1 MADDPQL
8 ASPKRNT
15 SDSNHIT
22 KKSACNTPM
31 AQKSPKQDMYWF
43 AYAADPPAERH
54 RRGLWAQQVDELAS
68 PEQELNGATSAQK
81 ESPCS
86 PLDTYW
92 FAHAG
97 GDAPSEDGTERR
109 LSPDRSQAGDSESGG
124 GGDSPQHPQLSQLSR
139 EERLRLVKERQ
150 EEQRAR
156 RLQELEHQTQAAQHY
171 REQLEE
177 ERRRRIEEMR
187 QRDHERRLQVEE
199 RKRLIWEADHE
210 RKEAMLKRNIERESK
225 LDARRSTNRMSMSFA
240 FGSSTP
246 RTFDLDLATMSSAG
260 APVLMSA
267 APQRKSEERDFESS
281 RKRAASAYNLCQAAD
296 ADQTDSSPSQGAVPD
311 VAFVSPTIGGWLV
324 GSGVTVDSR
333 RRGPQVRCLVSGP
346 DPGEDPMTRSMTALP
361 SQHSR
366 GRRKTDLMPVI
377 PWNRSAA
384 ASASR
389 SRSPATAP
397 SSSSSGVAQRAVSM
411 SRLDMLAQPRRPRLL
426 PASPSTSAS
435 AAAPPSMAA
444 KSMLNLSSGSP
455 PSRRGVVDMSQSMV
469 LPGRGGLGNGSGKLR
484 SARSMSQ
491 LAIAPRPTRAS
502 QLRATNRMAGSAATG
517 KEQQSPSRPRSSMS
531 VASEHSVAS
540 SQMSS
545 SVVMRPRPP
554 PRKPRPLSIAGTIP
568 DKALQ
573 SRQNLVAEK
582 TAPALVE
589 RKKSARSSNGT
600 EGVAGTAPE
609 VPPKPAHLRKPQ
621 KPQPPAASAFRK
633 EQRPPAPPAR
643 TAKDTPPKE
652 RAGSKEKSPLVAKD
666 PSHTVGPAQGVQASL
681 PTAAVAPIVATAAVK
696 GASVAVSGVTE
707 PATAPPDVVASNVI
721 AAADQKQGAS
731 PAENNTSEVLAAVA
745 AEQEQKSPGPQ
756 EVPITTGPAE
766 QKPAT
771 FQIGVTEGPAQQA
784 PQGADPST
792 EDVPSKPAPRVISE
806 EEARALLAE
815 KRRLAREQAE
825 REAELERQRQE
836 ELRRQEEERLRLE
849 EEEQR
854 RAEEE
859 QLRLAE
865 EFRRQEEEKLQR
877 AIEEQQK
884 REAEERERRE
894 LEAQQK
900 AEREEQERK
909 AREEAER
916 QRKELEER
924 LKREEA
930 ERAERKKRVE
940 EIMSRTRRRGAKDPG
955 SPANKAGSD
964 AQASPERDNSPSVS
978 GRSSPQPLQ
987 GKSSDEKG
995 AQQEQSAAPETVPS
1009 GGHQQSPQALELAAP
1024 KLEGVGEDSG
1034 RREQGSL
1041 VNVAMPAAGSPEENC
1056 VNGREPIVVER
1067 ADSVADS
1074 SNSAGG
1080 GSQGDEGSAVVE
1092 EPMDQSPPHGMC
1104 FSPPSVASEGT
1115 TAPLPPCTN
1124 GYGSHHTNGGGDI
1137 INGVGS
1143 EKVADLLGLD
1153 SLGPLKPEALNTGSQ
1168 AVENLRNSGD
1178 INSNRIVP
1186 TGNPLIGFE
1195 EDNRNNS
1202 AKTQEMQFTDLLS

>member
-22 KKSACNTPM
+22 KRSACNTPM

-68 PEQELNGATSAQK
+68 PEQELNGGTSAQK

-124 GGDSPQHPQLSQLSR
+124 GGDLPQHLQLSQLSR

-311 VAFVSPTIGGWLV
+311 VAFISPTIGGWLV
-324 GSGVTVDSR
+324 GSGVTVDSCR
-333 RRGPQVRCLVSGP
+333 HGPQVRCLVSGP

-426 PASPSTSAS
+426 PASPSTGAS
-435 AAAPPSMAA
+435 AATPP
-444 KSMLNLSSGSP
+444 
-455 PSRRGVVDMSQSMV
+455 
-469 LPGRGGLGNGSGKLR
+469 
-484 SARSMSQ
+484 
-491 LAIAPRPTRAS
+491 T
-502 QLRATNRMAGSAATG
+502 TG

-573 SRQNLVAEK
+573 SRQNLVTEK
-582 TAPALVE
+582 TAPVMVE
-589 RKKSARSSNGT
+589 KKKSTRSSNGT
-600 EGVAGTAPE
+600 ETVASTAPE

-621 KPQPPAASAFRK
+621 KPQPPAASAFRR

-652 RAGSKEKSPLVAKD
+652 RAGSKEKSLLVAKD
-666 PSHTVGPAQGVQASL
+666 PSHTMGPSQGLQASL
-681 PTAAVAPIVATAAVK
+681 PTAAVAPIVATAAAK
-696 GASVAVSGVTE
+696 PASVAVSGATE

-721 AAADQKQGAS
+721 AAADQQQGTPS
-731 PAENNTSEVLAAVA
+731 TENNSSDVQAAVA
-745 AEQEQKSPGPQ
+745 DQEQKAPVPQ

-771 FQIGVTEGPAQQA
+771 FQIGVPEGPMQPAAQS
-784 PQGADPST
+784 ADPST

-909 AREEAER
+909 AREEAEK

-955 SPANKAGSD
+955 SANKAGSD
-964 AQASPERDNSPSVS
+964 AQASPERDSSPSVS

-995 AQQEQSAAPETVPS
+995 TQQEPSAAPDTVPS
-1009 GGHQQSPQALELAAP
+1009 GRQQQSPQALEPEAAAP
-1024 KLEGVGEDSG
+1024 KPEGVGEDSG

-1041 VNVAMPAAGSPEENC
+1041 VNVAMLAAGSPEENC
-1056 VNGREPIVVER
+1056 VNGREPIVVEH

-1074 SNSAGG
+1074 GNSAGG
-1080 GSQGDEGSAVVE
+1080 GSQGGEGSTVVE
-1092 EPMDQSPPHGMC
+1092 EPMDQSPPQGKC

-1115 TAPLPPCTN
+1115 AAPLPPCTN

-1143 EKVADLLGLD
+1143 EKVADLIGLD

-1186 TGNPLIGFE
+1186 TGNSLIGFE

>member
-1 MADDPQL
+1 MTTPDQPSFFFRKCCSSCPPYA
-8 ASPKRNT
+8 T
-15 SDSNHIT
+15 SLVGRCGDRPSAVTDGHSHQNSNHIT

-31 AQKSPKQDMYWF
+31 AQKSPKQADMYWF
-43 AYAADPPAERH
+43 AYAADPPAERQ

-68 PEQELNGATSAQK
+68 PEQELDGAAGAQK

-97 GDAPSEDGTERR
+97 GDTPNEDGGDRR
-109 LSPDRSQAGDSESGG
+109 LSPDRSQQVEGE
-124 GGDSPQHPQLSQLSR
+124 GDSPQQQQASPLSR

-156 RLQELEHQTQAAQHY
+156 RLQELEQQAQAAQHY
-171 REQLEE
+171 QKQVEE
-177 ERRRRIEEMR
+177 ERRRRIEEAR
-187 QRDHERRLQVEE
+187 HRDHERRQQVEE

-210 RKEAMLKRNIERESK
+210 RKEAMLRRNMERETK
-225 LDARRSTNRMSMSFA
+225 LDARRNTNRMSMSFA

-267 APQRKSEERDFESS
+267 APLRKSEERDFESS

-296 ADQTDSSPSQGAVPD
+296 AAQTDPTPGQGTVPD
-311 VAFVSPTIGGWLV
+311 VAFVSPTVGGWLV
-324 GSGVTVDSR
+324 GSGVTVDPR
-333 RRGPQVRCLVSGP
+333 RRQPLGCLVSGP
-346 DPGEDPMTRSMTALP
+346 VPGEDPMTRSMTALP

-377 PWNRSAA
+377 PWNRSSGASPSPRPSAA
-384 ASASR
+384 ASSG
-389 SRSPATAP
+389 TA
-397 SSSSSGVAQRAVSM
+397 A
-411 SRLDMLAQPRRPRLL
+411 
-426 PASPSTSAS
+426 
-435 AAAPPSMAA
+435 
-444 KSMLNLSSGSP
+444 
-455 PSRRGVVDMSQSMV
+455 
-469 LPGRGGLGNGSGKLR
+469 
-484 SARSMSQ
+484 
-491 LAIAPRPTRAS
+491 
-502 QLRATNRMAGSAATG
+502 G
-517 KEQQSPSRPRSSMS
+517 KEQPSPSRPRSSLS
-531 VASEHSVAS
+531 VASEQSAAS

-573 SRQNLVAEK
+573 GPAPAAEK
-582 TAPALVE
+582 KKAAPRA
-589 RKKSARSSNGT
+589 
-600 EGVAGTAPE
+600 EGAPE

-621 KPQPPAASAFRK
+621 KPQPPAAAAFRR

-643 TAKDTPPKE
+643 AAAKEAQPKE
-652 RAGSKEKSPLVAKD
+652 RAASREKSAPPPSKEASPA
-666 PSHTVGPAQGVQASL
+666 PSGVPASL
-681 PTAAVAPIVATAAVK
+681 PTAAVAPIVAMTAVRPPSA
-696 GASVAVSGVTE
+696 APS
-707 PATAPPDVVASNVI
+707 APPDVVASNVVADGAQQPLSPEDSEGKPESSVPQVPKPPEAPVAARQVEGKANSP
-721 AAADQKQGAS
+721 AAADA
-731 PAENNTSEVLAAVA
+731 PAPAPAVPS
-745 AEQEQKSPGPQ
+745 AEPS
-756 EVPITTGPAE
+756 AE
-766 QKPAT
+766 
-771 FQIGVTEGPAQQA
+771 EG
-784 PQGADPST
+784 ST
-792 EDVPSKPAPRVISE
+792 PSKPAPRVISE

-836 ELRRQEEERLRLE
+836 ELRRQEEERQRQE

-940 EIMSRTRRRGAKDPG
+940 EIMSRTRRRGGKD
-955 SPANKAGSD
+955 SAGKTGD
-964 AQASPERDNSPSVS
+964 AQASPERESSPSVS
-978 GRSSPQPLQ
+978 GRSSPQVV
-987 GKSSDEKG
+987 GKAFSDEDKAAAPGTG
-995 AQQEQSAAPETVPS
+995 AGEQQQQQQQELRSEQPPAAEEQGAGEAS
-1009 GGHQQSPQALELAAP
+1009 LGL
-1024 KLEGVGEDSG
+1024 GVGG
-1034 RREQGSL
+1034 TL
-1041 VNVAMPAAGSPEENC
+1041 AAGSPAGETC

-1067 ADSVADS
+1067 VVDSGSV
-1074 SNSAGG
+1074 GG
-1080 GSQGDEGSAVVE
+1080 GGPLPPSEEEGGSATV
-1092 EPMDQSPPHGMC
+1092 EPMDQSPPQGKC
-1104 FSPPSVASEGT
+1104 FSPPSVTSEGNL
-1115 TAPLPPCTN
+1115 AADSPCTN
-1124 GYGSHHTNGGGDI
+1124 GYSSHHTNGGGHNI
-1137 INGVGS
+1137 LNGS

-1153 SLGPLKPEALNTGSQ
+1153 SLDSLGPLKPEALHSSTGSP
-1168 AVENLRNSGD
+1168 AVENMRNAGGD

-1186 TGNPLIGFE
+1186 PGNPLIGFE
-1195 EDNRNNS
+1195 ADNRNNS

>member
-8 ASPKRNT
+8 ASPVRNT
-15 SDSNHIT
+15 SDSNYIT
-22 KKSACNTPM
+22 KKSACNAPM
-31 AQKSPKQDMYWF
+31 AQKSPKQ
-43 AYAADPPAERH
+43 
-54 RRGLWAQQVDELAS
+54 
-68 PEQELNGATSAQK
+68 
-81 ESPCS
+81 
-86 PLDTYW
+86 DTYW

-109 LSPDRSQAGDSESGG
+109 LSPDRSPGGES
-124 GGDSPQHPQLSQLSR
+124 PQLSR
-139 EERLRLVKERQ
+139 EERLRLVKVRQ

-156 RLQELEHQTQAAQHY
+156 RLQELEQQAQAAQHY
-171 REQLEE
+171 RQQLEE

-210 RKEAMLKRNIERESK
+210 RKEAMLKRNMERESK
-225 LDARRSTNRMSMSFA
+225 LDARRSTANRMSMSFA

-281 RKRAASAYNLCQAAD
+281 RKRAASAYNLCQAAGD
-296 ADQTDSSPSQGAVPD
+296 
-311 VAFVSPTIGGWLV
+311 
-324 GSGVTVDSR
+324 
-333 RRGPQVRCLVSGP
+333 
-346 DPGEDPMTRSMTALP
+346 DPMTRSMTALP

-384 ASASR
+384 TSR
-389 SRSPATAP
+389 SRSPATTA
-397 SSSSSGVAQRAVSM
+397 SSGVAQRAVSM
-411 SRLDMLAQPRRPRLL
+411 SRLDVLAQPRRPRLL
-426 PASPSTSAS
+426 PASPSTSS
-435 AAAPPSMAA
+435 APLPSMAA

-455 PSRRGVVDMSQSMV
+455 PSRRGVVVDMSQSMM
-469 LPGRGGLGNGSGKLR
+469 LPARGGLGGSSKLR

-502 QLRATNRMAGSAATG
+502 QLRATNRMMAVGAATG

-573 SRQNLVAEK
+573 SRQNIPPEETVVPAAAAPVVVEKKK
-582 TAPALVE
+582 TAV
-589 RKKSARSSNGT
+589 
-600 EGVAGTAPE
+600 PE

-621 KPQPPAASAFRK
+621 KPQPPAASAFRR
-633 EQRPPAPPAR
+633 ERP
-643 TAKDTPPKE
+643 
-652 RAGSKEKSPLVAKD
+652 KD
-666 PSHTVGPAQGVQASL
+666 PVPASL
-681 PTAAVAPIVATAAVK
+681 PTAAVAPIVATAAAK
-696 GASVAVSGVTE
+696 PAAVAAATVTE
-707 PATAPPDVVASNVI
+707 PAAAPPDVVASNVVVAANQKQRAAESSI
-721 AAADQKQGAS
+721 PEAQTAVAEQAAA
-731 PAENNTSEVLAAVA
+731 E
-745 AEQEQKSPGPQ
+745 
-756 EVPITTGPAE
+756 EVPTTTGPAVE
-766 QKPAT
+766 PTGWPESCTQPAT
-771 FQIGVTEGPAQQA
+771 
-784 PQGADPST
+784 QGLSEPSS
-792 EDVPSKPAPRVISE
+792 DDNLPSKPAPRVISE

-836 ELRRQEEERLRLE
+836 EIRRQEEERLRQE

-940 EIMSRTRRRGAKDPG
+940 EIMSRTRRRGGKDH
-955 SPANKAGSD
+955 PAGKLAGSD
-964 AQASPERDNSPSVS
+964 AQASPERESSPSVS
-978 GRSSPQPLQ
+978 GRSSPQLPQ
-987 GKSSDEKG
+987 DKSSDDKG
-995 AQQEQSAAPETVPS
+995 TALQQE
-1009 GGHQQSPQALELAAP
+1009 H
-1024 KLEGVGEDSG
+1024 KLEAAAREPEDAAKDMGSGEQQG
-1034 RREQGSL
+1034 GSL
-1041 VNVAMPAAGSPEENC
+1041 GNVAMPAAGSPDC
-1056 VNGREPIVVER
+1056 VNGRETIVES
-1067 ADSVADS
+1067 ADNVVDCSGDA
-1074 SNSAGG
+1074 
-1080 GSQGDEGSAVVE
+1080 QGDRGSSVVE
-1092 EPMDQSPPHGMC
+1092 EPMDQSPPQGKY

-1115 TAPLPPCTN
+1115 TAPQPPCTN
-1124 GYGSHHTNGGGDI
+1124 GYGHANGGGAI

-1153 SLGPLKPEALNTGSQ
+1153 SPLKPEVLNTGSQ
-1168 AVENLRNSGD
+1168 DAENRRNSGD

-1195 EDNRNNS
+1195 EDNRNHS
-1202 AKTQEMQFTDLLS
+1202 TKTQEMQFTDLLS

>member
-1 MADDPQL
+1 MADDPQV
-8 ASPKRNT
+8 ASPVRNT
-15 SDSNHIT
+15 SDSNHVT
-22 KKSACNTPM
+22 KKSACSTPM
-31 AQKSPKQDMYWF
+31 TQKSPKQDMYWF

-68 PEQELNGATSAQK
+68 LEQELDGATSAQK

-97 GDAPSEDGTERR
+97 GDAPSEDGNERR
-109 LSPDRSQAGDSESGG
+109 LSPDRSQGGDSACGG
-124 GGDSPQHPQLSQLSR
+124 AGDSPQHAQLSR

-156 RLQELEHQTQAAQHY
+156 RLQELEQQAQAAQHY

-210 RKEAMLKRNIERESK
+210 RKEAMLKRNMEREGK
-225 LDARRSTNRMSMSFA
+225 LDARRSTANRMSMSFA

-296 ADQTDSSPSQGAVPD
+296 DSCPAQGAVPD
-311 VAFVSPTIGGWLV
+311 VAFVSPTTGGWLV
-324 GSGVTVDSR
+324 GSGVTV
-333 RRGPQVRCLVSGP
+333 
-346 DPGEDPMTRSMTALP
+346 GEDPMTRSMTALP

-377 PWNRSAA
+377 PWNRSCA
-384 ASASR
+384 ASR

-397 SSSSSGVAQRAVSM
+397 SSSSGVAQRAVSM
-411 SRLDMLAQPRRPRLL
+411 SRLDVLAQPRRPRLL
-426 PASPSTSAS
+426 PASPSTSA
-435 AAAPPSMAA
+435 ATPPSMAA

-455 PSRRGVVDMSQSMV
+455 PSRRGVDMSQSML
-469 LPGRGGLGNGSGKLR
+469 LPGRGGGLGGKLR

-491 LAIAPRPTRAS
+491 LAPRPTRAS
-502 QLRATNRMAGSAATG
+502 QLRATNRMMATDQWHASEYPDHGDGFLATICTG

-573 SRQNLVAEK
+573 SRPNVSPDK
-582 TAPALVE
+582 TASAVVE
-589 RKKSARSSNGT
+589 KKKARSSSGA
-600 EGVAGTAPE
+600 EGTAPE

-621 KPQPPAASAFRK
+621 KPQPPAASAFRR
-633 EQRPPAPPAR
+633 EPRSAPPAAAR
-643 TAKDTPPKE
+643 SATKDTAPKE
-652 RAGSKEKSPLVAKD
+652 RPKD
-666 PSHTVGPAQGVQASL
+666 PLPASL
-681 PTAAVAPIVATAAVK
+681 PTAAVAPIVASAAGKLVP
-696 GASVAVSGVTE
+696 VAAAATVAE
-707 PATAPPDVVASNVI
+707 PNTAPPDVVASNVVT
-721 AAADQKQGAS
+721 AGNQKQREPSTKKSHPEAQAAVDEQELKA
-731 PAENNTSEVLAAVA
+731 PAVTGEVLATTEP
-745 AEQEQKSPGPQ
+745 AEEQKSTVPQ
-756 EVPITTGPAE
+756 QTTGGPDSCT
-766 QKPAT
+766 QPAT
-771 FQIGVTEGPAQQA
+771 QGPS
-784 PQGADPST
+784 DPST
-792 EDVPSKPAPRVISE
+792 DEGQPSKPAPRVISE

-825 REAELERQRQE
+825 REAELERLRQE
-836 ELRRQEEERLRLE
+836 ELRRQEEERLRQE

-865 EFRRQEEEKLQR
+865 EFHRQEEEKLQR

-940 EIMSRTRRRGAKDPG
+940 EIMSRTRRRGAKDN
-955 SPANKAGSD
+955 PAGKLAGSD
-964 AQASPERDNSPSVS
+964 AQASPERESSPSVS
-978 GRSSPQPLQ
+978 GRSSPQLSQ
-987 GKSSDEKG
+987 DKLCDDKSPVTQPQHKLEAG
-995 AQQEQSAAPETVPS
+995 
-1009 GGHQQSPQALELAAP
+1009 PQALESEAATKEP
-1024 KLEGVGEDSG
+1024 EDRGEQ
-1034 RREQGSL
+1034 QGMSL
-1041 VNVAMPAAGSPEENC
+1041 GNVAMLAAGSPDC
-1056 VNGREPIVVER
+1056 VNGRETIVK
-1067 ADSVADS
+1067 SVDS
-1074 SNSAGG
+1074 SVDCSGDA
-1080 GSQGDEGSAVVE
+1080 QGDSRVVE
-1092 EPMDQSPPHGMC
+1092 EPMDQSPPHGKF
-1104 FSPPSVASEGT
+1104 FSPPSAASEGT
-1115 TAPLPPCTN
+1115 TVPQPPPCTN
-1124 GYGSHHTNGGGDI
+1124 GYGSHHTNGGGGDGI

-1153 SLGPLKPEALNTGSQ
+1153 SLGPLKPEVLNTGSQ
-1168 AVENLRNSGD
+1168 DEENLRNSGD

-1195 EDNRNNS
+1195 EDNRNS
-1202 AKTQEMQFTDLLS
+1202 SSKGQDMQFTDLLS

>member
-22 KKSACNTPM
+22 KNSACNTPM

-68 PEQELNGATSAQK
+68 PEQELNGGTSAQK

-124 GGDSPQHPQLSQLSR
+124 RGDLPQHMQLSQLSR

-156 RLQELEHQTQAAQHY
+156 RLQELEHQAQAAQHY

-210 RKEAMLKRNIERESK
+210 RKEAMLKRNIERENK

-311 VAFVSPTIGGWLV
+311 VAFISPTIGGWLV
-324 GSGVTVDSR
+324 GSGVTVDSCR
-333 RRGPQVRCLVSGP
+333 HGPQVRCLVSGP

-397 SSSSSGVAQRAVSM
+397 SSSSS
-411 SRLDMLAQPRRPRLL
+411 
-426 PASPSTSAS
+426 
-435 AAAPPSMAA
+435 
-444 KSMLNLSSGSP
+444 
-455 PSRRGVVDMSQSMV
+455 
-469 LPGRGGLGNGSGKLR
+469 
-484 SARSMSQ
+484 
-491 LAIAPRPTRAS
+491 
-502 QLRATNRMAGSAATG
+502 ATG

-573 SRQNLVAEK
+573 SRQNLVTEK
-582 TAPALVE
+582 TAPVMVE
-589 RKKSARSSNGT
+589 KKKSAKSSNGT
-600 EGVAGTAPE
+600 EAVAGTAPE

-621 KPQPPAASAFRK
+621 KPQPPAASAFRR

-652 RAGSKEKSPLVAKD
+652 RAGSKEKSLLVAKD
-666 PSHTVGPAQGVQASL
+666 PSHTVGPTQGLQASL
-681 PTAAVAPIVATAAVK
+681 PTAAVAPIVATAAAK
-696 GASVAVSGVTE
+696 PASVAMSGATE

-721 AAADQKQGAS
+721 AAADQQQGTPS
-731 PAENNTSEVLAAVA
+731 TENNASDVQAAVA
-745 AEQEQKSPGPQ
+745 NQEQKAPVLQ

-771 FQIGVTEGPAQQA
+771 FHIGVPEGPMQPAVQS
-784 PQGADPST
+784 ADPST

-940 EIMSRTRRRGAKDPG
+940 EIMSRTRRRGAKDP
-955 SPANKAGSD
+955 SSANKAGSD
-964 AQASPERDNSPSVS
+964 AQASPERDSSPSVS

-995 AQQEQSAAPETVPS
+995 TQQEPSAAPDTVPS
-1009 GGHQQSPQALELAAP
+1009 GRQQQSPKALEPEAAAP
-1024 KLEGVGEDSG
+1024 KPEGVGEDSG

-1041 VNVAMPAAGSPEENC
+1041 VNVAMLAAGSPEENC
-1056 VNGREPIVVER
+1056 VNGREPIVVEH

-1074 SNSAGG
+1074 GNSAGG
-1080 GSQGDEGSAVVE
+1080 GSQGGEGSTVVE
-1092 EPMDQSPPHGMC
+1092 EPMDQSPPHGKC

-1115 TAPLPPCTN
+1115 AAPLPPCTN

-1143 EKVADLLGLD
+1143 EKVADLIGLD

-1186 TGNPLIGFE
+1186 TGNSLIGFE

>member
-1 MADDPQL
+1 MTTPDQPSFFFRKCCSSCPPYA
-8 ASPKRNT
+8 T
-15 SDSNHIT
+15 SLVGRCGDRPSAVTDGHSHQNSNHIT

-31 AQKSPKQDMYWF
+31 AQKSPKQADMYWF
-43 AYAADPPAERH
+43 AYAADPPAERQ

-68 PEQELNGATSAQK
+68 PEQELDGAAGAQK

-97 GDAPSEDGTERR
+97 GDTPNEDGGDRR
-109 LSPDRSQAGDSESGG
+109 LSPDRSQQVEGE
-124 GGDSPQHPQLSQLSR
+124 GDSPQQQQASPLSR

-156 RLQELEHQTQAAQHY
+156 RLQELEQQAQAAQHY
-171 REQLEE
+171 QKQVEE
-177 ERRRRIEEMR
+177 ERRRRIEEAR
-187 QRDHERRLQVEE
+187 HRDHERRQQVEE

-210 RKEAMLKRNIERESK
+210 RKEAMLRRNMERETK
-225 LDARRSTNRMSMSFA
+225 LDARRNTNRMSMSFA

-267 APQRKSEERDFESS
+267 APLRKSEERDFESS

-296 ADQTDSSPSQGAVPD
+296 AAQTDPTPGQGTVPD
-311 VAFVSPTIGGWLV
+311 VAFVSPTVGGWLV
-324 GSGVTVDSR
+324 GSGVTV
-333 RRGPQVRCLVSGP
+333 
-346 DPGEDPMTRSMTALP
+346 
-361 SQHSR
+361 
-366 GRRKTDLMPVI
+366 
-377 PWNRSAA
+377 AA
-384 ASASR
+384 
-389 SRSPATAP
+389 
-397 SSSSSGVAQRAVSM
+397 
-411 SRLDMLAQPRRPRLL
+411 
-426 PASPSTSAS
+426 
-435 AAAPPSMAA
+435 
-444 KSMLNLSSGSP
+444 
-455 PSRRGVVDMSQSMV
+455 
-469 LPGRGGLGNGSGKLR
+469 
-484 SARSMSQ
+484 
-491 LAIAPRPTRAS
+491 
-502 QLRATNRMAGSAATG
+502 G
-517 KEQQSPSRPRSSMS
+517 KEQPSPSRPRSSLS
-531 VASEHSVAS
+531 VASEQSAAS

-573 SRQNLVAEK
+573 GPAPAAEK
-582 TAPALVE
+582 KKAAPRA
-589 RKKSARSSNGT
+589 
-600 EGVAGTAPE
+600 EGAPE

-621 KPQPPAASAFRK
+621 KPQPPAAAAFRR

-643 TAKDTPPKE
+643 AAAKEAQPKE
-652 RAGSKEKSPLVAKD
+652 RAASREKSAPPPSKEASPA
-666 PSHTVGPAQGVQASL
+666 PSGVPASL
-681 PTAAVAPIVATAAVK
+681 PTAAVAPIVAMTAVRPPSA
-696 GASVAVSGVTE
+696 APS
-707 PATAPPDVVASNVI
+707 APPDVVASNVVADGAQQPLSPEDSEGKPESSVPQVPKPPEAPVAARQVEGKANSP
-721 AAADQKQGAS
+721 AAADA
-731 PAENNTSEVLAAVA
+731 PAPAPAVPS
-745 AEQEQKSPGPQ
+745 AEPS
-756 EVPITTGPAE
+756 AE
-766 QKPAT
+766 
-771 FQIGVTEGPAQQA
+771 EG
-784 PQGADPST
+784 ST
-792 EDVPSKPAPRVISE
+792 PSKPAPRVISE

-836 ELRRQEEERLRLE
+836 ELRRQEEERQRQE

-940 EIMSRTRRRGAKDPG
+940 EIMSRTRRRGGKD
-955 SPANKAGSD
+955 SAGKTGD
-964 AQASPERDNSPSVS
+964 AQASPERESSPSVS
-978 GRSSPQPLQ
+978 GRSSPQVV
-987 GKSSDEKG
+987 GKAFSDEDKAAAPGTG
-995 AQQEQSAAPETVPS
+995 AGEQQQQQQQELRSEQPPAAEEQGAGEAS
-1009 GGHQQSPQALELAAP
+1009 LGL
-1024 KLEGVGEDSG
+1024 GVGG
-1034 RREQGSL
+1034 TL
-1041 VNVAMPAAGSPEENC
+1041 AAGSPAGETC

-1067 ADSVADS
+1067 VVDSGSV
-1074 SNSAGG
+1074 GG
-1080 GSQGDEGSAVVE
+1080 GGPLPPSEEEGGSATV
-1092 EPMDQSPPHGMC
+1092 EPMDQSPPQGKC
-1104 FSPPSVASEGT
+1104 FSPPSVTSEGNL
-1115 TAPLPPCTN
+1115 AADSPCTN
-1124 GYGSHHTNGGGDI
+1124 GYSSHHTNGGGHNI
-1137 INGVGS
+1137 LNGS

-1153 SLGPLKPEALNTGSQ
+1153 SLDSLGPLKPEALHSSTGSP
-1168 AVENLRNSGD
+1168 AVENMRNAGGD

-1186 TGNPLIGFE
+1186 PGNPLIGFE
-1195 EDNRNNS
+1195 ADNRNNS

>member
-22 KKSACNTPM
+22 KNSACNTPM

-68 PEQELNGATSAQK
+68 PEQELNGGTSAQK

-124 GGDSPQHPQLSQLSR
+124 RGDLPQHMQLSQLSR

-156 RLQELEHQTQAAQHY
+156 RLQELEHQAQAAQHY

-210 RKEAMLKRNIERESK
+210 RKEAMLKRNIERENK

-311 VAFVSPTIGGWLV
+311 VAFISPTIGGWLV
-324 GSGVTVDSR
+324 GSGVTVDSCR
-333 RRGPQVRCLVSGP
+333 HGPQVRCLVSGP

-426 PASPSTSAS
+426 PASPSSGAS
-435 AAAPPSMAA
+435 AATPP
-444 KSMLNLSSGSP
+444 
-455 PSRRGVVDMSQSMV
+455 
-469 LPGRGGLGNGSGKLR
+469 
-484 SARSMSQ
+484 
-491 LAIAPRPTRAS
+491 T
-502 QLRATNRMAGSAATG
+502 TG

-573 SRQNLVAEK
+573 SRQNLVTEK
-582 TAPALVE
+582 TAPVMVE
-589 RKKSARSSNGT
+589 KKKSAKSSNGT
-600 EGVAGTAPE
+600 EAVAGTAPE

-621 KPQPPAASAFRK
+621 KPQPPAASAFRR

-652 RAGSKEKSPLVAKD
+652 RAGSKEKSLLVAKD
-666 PSHTVGPAQGVQASL
+666 PSHTVGPTQGLQASL
-681 PTAAVAPIVATAAVK
+681 PTAAVAPIVATAAAK
-696 GASVAVSGVTE
+696 PASVAMSGATE

-721 AAADQKQGAS
+721 AAADQQQGTPS
-731 PAENNTSEVLAAVA
+731 TENNASDVQAAVA
-745 AEQEQKSPGPQ
+745 NQEQKAPVLQ

-771 FQIGVTEGPAQQA
+771 FHIGVPEGPMQPAVQS
-784 PQGADPST
+784 ADPST

-940 EIMSRTRRRGAKDPG
+940 EIMSRTRRRGAKDP
-955 SPANKAGSD
+955 SSANKAGSD
-964 AQASPERDNSPSVS
+964 AQASPERDSSPSVS

-995 AQQEQSAAPETVPS
+995 TQQEPSAAPDTVPS
-1009 GGHQQSPQALELAAP
+1009 GRQQQSPKALEPEAAAP
-1024 KLEGVGEDSG
+1024 KPEGVGEDSG

-1041 VNVAMPAAGSPEENC
+1041 VNVAMLAAGSPEENC
-1056 VNGREPIVVER
+1056 VNGREPIVVEH

-1074 SNSAGG
+1074 GNSAGG
-1080 GSQGDEGSAVVE
+1080 GSQGGEGSTVVE
-1092 EPMDQSPPHGMC
+1092 EPMDQSPPHGKC

-1115 TAPLPPCTN
+1115 AAPLPPCTN

-1143 EKVADLLGLD
+1143 EKVADLIGLD

-1186 TGNPLIGFE
+1186 TGNSLIGFE

>member
-22 KKSACNTPM
+22 KNSACNTPM

-68 PEQELNGATSAQK
+68 PEQELNGGTSAQK

-124 GGDSPQHPQLSQLSR
+124 RGDLPQHMQLSQLSR

-156 RLQELEHQTQAAQHY
+156 RLQELEHQAQAAQHY

-210 RKEAMLKRNIERESK
+210 RKEAMLKRNIERENK

-311 VAFVSPTIGGWLV
+311 VAFISPTIGGWLV
-324 GSGVTVDSR
+324 GSGVTV
-333 RRGPQVRCLVSGP
+333 
-346 DPGEDPMTRSMTALP
+346 GEDPMTRSMTALP

-426 PASPSTSAS
+426 PASPSSGAS
-435 AAAPPSMAA
+435 AATPPSMAA

-469 LPGRGGLGNGSGKLR
+469 LSGRGGLGSSKLQ

-573 SRQNLVAEK
+573 SRQNLVTEK
-582 TAPALVE
+582 TAPVMVE
-589 RKKSARSSNGT
+589 KKKSAKSSNGT
-600 EGVAGTAPE
+600 EAVAGTAPE

-621 KPQPPAASAFRK
+621 KPQPPAASAFRR

-652 RAGSKEKSPLVAKD
+652 RAGSKEKSLLVAKD
-666 PSHTVGPAQGVQASL
+666 PSHTVGPTQGLQASL
-681 PTAAVAPIVATAAVK
+681 PTAAVAPIVATAAAK
-696 GASVAVSGVTE
+696 PASVAMSGATE

-721 AAADQKQGAS
+721 AAADQQQGTPS
-731 PAENNTSEVLAAVA
+731 TENNASDVQAAVA
-745 AEQEQKSPGPQ
+745 NQEQKAPVLQ

-771 FQIGVTEGPAQQA
+771 FHIGVPEGPMQPAVQS
-784 PQGADPST
+784 ADPST

-940 EIMSRTRRRGAKDPG
+940 EIMSRTRRRGAKDP
-955 SPANKAGSD
+955 SSANKAGSD
-964 AQASPERDNSPSVS
+964 AQASPERDSSPSVS

-995 AQQEQSAAPETVPS
+995 TQQEPSAAPDTVPS
-1009 GGHQQSPQALELAAP
+1009 GRQQQSPKALEPEAAAP
-1024 KLEGVGEDSG
+1024 KPEGVGEDSG

-1041 VNVAMPAAGSPEENC
+1041 VNVAMLAAGSPEENC
-1056 VNGREPIVVER
+1056 VNGREPIVVEH

-1074 SNSAGG
+1074 GNSAGG
-1080 GSQGDEGSAVVE
+1080 GSQGGEGSTVVE
-1092 EPMDQSPPHGMC
+1092 EPMDQSPPHGKC

-1115 TAPLPPCTN
+1115 AAPLPPCTN

-1143 EKVADLLGLD
+1143 EKVADLIGLD

-1186 TGNPLIGFE
+1186 TGNSLIGFE

>member
-22 KKSACNTPM
+22 KRSACNTPM

-68 PEQELNGATSAQK
+68 PEQELNGGTSAQK

-124 GGDSPQHPQLSQLSR
+124 GGDLPQHLQLSQLSR

-311 VAFVSPTIGGWLV
+311 VAFISPTIGGWLV
-324 GSGVTVDSR
+324 GSGVTVDSCR
-333 RRGPQVRCLVSGP
+333 HGPQVRCLVSGP

-397 SSSSSGVAQRAVSM
+397 SSSSS
-411 SRLDMLAQPRRPRLL
+411 
-426 PASPSTSAS
+426 
-435 AAAPPSMAA
+435 
-444 KSMLNLSSGSP
+444 
-455 PSRRGVVDMSQSMV
+455 
-469 LPGRGGLGNGSGKLR
+469 
-484 SARSMSQ
+484 
-491 LAIAPRPTRAS
+491 
-502 QLRATNRMAGSAATG
+502 ATG

-573 SRQNLVAEK
+573 SRQNLVTEK
-582 TAPALVE
+582 TAPVMVE
-589 RKKSARSSNGT
+589 KKKSTRSSNGT
-600 EGVAGTAPE
+600 ETVASTAPE

-621 KPQPPAASAFRK
+621 KPQPPAASAFRR

-652 RAGSKEKSPLVAKD
+652 RAGSKEKSLLVAKD
-666 PSHTVGPAQGVQASL
+666 PSHTMGPSQGLQASL
-681 PTAAVAPIVATAAVK
+681 PTAAVAPIVATAAAK
-696 GASVAVSGVTE
+696 PASVAVSGATE

-721 AAADQKQGAS
+721 AAADQQQGTPS
-731 PAENNTSEVLAAVA
+731 TENNSSDVQAAVA
-745 AEQEQKSPGPQ
+745 DQEQKAPVPQ

-771 FQIGVTEGPAQQA
+771 FQIGVPEGPMQPAAQS
-784 PQGADPST
+784 ADPST

-909 AREEAER
+909 AREEAEK

-955 SPANKAGSD
+955 SANKAGSD
-964 AQASPERDNSPSVS
+964 AQASPERDSSPSVS

-995 AQQEQSAAPETVPS
+995 TQQEPSAAPDTVPS
-1009 GGHQQSPQALELAAP
+1009 GRQQQSPQALEPEAAAP
-1024 KLEGVGEDSG
+1024 KPEGVGEDSG

-1041 VNVAMPAAGSPEENC
+1041 VNVAMLAAGSPEENC
-1056 VNGREPIVVER
+1056 VNGREPIVVEH

-1074 SNSAGG
+1074 GNSAGG
-1080 GSQGDEGSAVVE
+1080 GSQGGEGSTVVE
-1092 EPMDQSPPHGMC
+1092 EPMDQSPPQGKC

-1115 TAPLPPCTN
+1115 AAPLPPCTN

-1143 EKVADLLGLD
+1143 EKVADLIGLD

-1186 TGNPLIGFE
+1186 TGNSLIGFE

>member
-68 PEQELNGATSAQK
+68 PEQELSGGTSAQK

-124 GGDSPQHPQLSQLSR
+124 GGDLPQHLQLSQLSR

-199 RKRLIWEADHE
+199 RKRLIWEADHVSSLAPE

-311 VAFVSPTIGGWLV
+311 VAFISPTIGGWLV
-324 GSGVTVDSR
+324 GSGVTVDSCR
-333 RRGPQVRCLVSGP
+333 HGPQVRCLVSGP

-397 SSSSSGVAQRAVSM
+397 SSSSS
-411 SRLDMLAQPRRPRLL
+411 
-426 PASPSTSAS
+426 
-435 AAAPPSMAA
+435 
-444 KSMLNLSSGSP
+444 
-455 PSRRGVVDMSQSMV
+455 
-469 LPGRGGLGNGSGKLR
+469 
-484 SARSMSQ
+484 
-491 LAIAPRPTRAS
+491 
-502 QLRATNRMAGSAATG
+502 ATG

-573 SRQNLVAEK
+573 SRQNLVTEK
-582 TAPALVE
+582 TAPVVVE
-589 RKKSARSSNGT
+589 KKKSARSSNGT
-600 EGVAGTAPE
+600 EAVAGTAPE

-621 KPQPPAASAFRK
+621 KPQPPAASAFRR

-652 RAGSKEKSPLVAKD
+652 RAGSKEKSLLVAKD
-666 PSHTVGPAQGVQASL
+666 PSHTMGPAQGLQASL
-681 PTAAVAPIVATAAVK
+681 PTAAVAPIVATAAAK
-696 GASVAVSGVTE
+696 PASVAVSGATE

-721 AAADQKQGAS
+721 AAADQQQGTPS
-731 PAENNTSEVLAAVA
+731 TENNASDVQAAVA
-745 AEQEQKSPGPQ
+745 DQEQKGPVPQ
-756 EVPITTGPAE
+756 EVHITTGPAE

-771 FQIGVTEGPAQQA
+771 FQIGVPEGPMQPAAQS
-784 PQGADPST
+784 GDPST

-825 REAELERQRQE
+825 REAERERQRQE

-924 LKREEA
+924 LRREEA

-940 EIMSRTRRRGAKDPG
+940 EIMSRTRRRGAKDSG
-955 SPANKAGSD
+955 SANKAGSD
-964 AQASPERDNSPSVS
+964 AQASPERDSSPSVS

-995 AQQEQSAAPETVPS
+995 TQQEPSAAPDTVPS
-1009 GGHQQSPQALELAAP
+1009 GRQQQSPQALEPEVAAP
-1024 KLEGVGEDSG
+1024 KPEGVGEDSG

-1041 VNVAMPAAGSPEENC
+1041 VNVAMLAAGSPEENC
-1056 VNGREPIVVER
+1056 VNGREPIVVEQ

-1074 SNSAGG
+1074 GNSAGG
-1080 GSQGDEGSAVVE
+1080 GSQGGEGSTVVE
-1092 EPMDQSPPHGMC
+1092 EPMDQSPPHGKC
-1104 FSPPSVASEGT
+1104 FSPPSAASEGT
-1115 TAPLPPCTN
+1115 AAPLPPCTN

-1143 EKVADLLGLD
+1143 EKVADLIGLD
-1153 SLGPLKPEALNTGSQ
+1153 SLGPLKSEALNTGSQ

-1186 TGNPLIGFE
+1186 TGNSLIGFE

>member
-8 ASPKRNT
+8 ASPVRNT
-15 SDSNHIT
+15 SDSNYIT
-22 KKSACNTPM
+22 KKSACNAPM
-31 AQKSPKQDMYWF
+31 AQKSPKQ
-43 AYAADPPAERH
+43 
-54 RRGLWAQQVDELAS
+54 
-68 PEQELNGATSAQK
+68 
-81 ESPCS
+81 
-86 PLDTYW
+86 DTYW

-109 LSPDRSQAGDSESGG
+109 LSPDRSPGGES
-124 GGDSPQHPQLSQLSR
+124 PQLSR
-139 EERLRLVKERQ
+139 EERLRLVKVRQ

-156 RLQELEHQTQAAQHY
+156 RLQELEQQAQAAQHY
-171 REQLEE
+171 RQQLEE

-210 RKEAMLKRNIERESK
+210 RKEAMLKRNMERESK
-225 LDARRSTNRMSMSFA
+225 LDARRSTANRMSMSFA

-281 RKRAASAYNLCQAAD
+281 RKRAASAYNLCQA
-296 ADQTDSSPSQGAVPD
+296 
-311 VAFVSPTIGGWLV
+311 
-324 GSGVTVDSR
+324 
-333 RRGPQVRCLVSGP
+333 
-346 DPGEDPMTRSMTALP
+346 
-361 SQHSR
+361 
-366 GRRKTDLMPVI
+366 
-377 PWNRSAA
+377 
-384 ASASR
+384 
-389 SRSPATAP
+389 
-397 SSSSSGVAQRAVSM
+397 
-411 SRLDMLAQPRRPRLL
+411 
-426 PASPSTSAS
+426 
-435 AAAPPSMAA
+435 
-444 KSMLNLSSGSP
+444 
-455 PSRRGVVDMSQSMV
+455 
-469 LPGRGGLGNGSGKLR
+469 
-484 SARSMSQ
+484 
-491 LAIAPRPTRAS
+491 
-502 QLRATNRMAGSAATG
+502 AATG

-573 SRQNLVAEK
+573 SRQNIPPEETAAAPVVVEKKK
-582 TAPALVE
+582 TAV
-589 RKKSARSSNGT
+589 
-600 EGVAGTAPE
+600 PE

-621 KPQPPAASAFRK
+621 KPQPPAASAFRR
-633 EQRPPAPPAR
+633 ERP
-643 TAKDTPPKE
+643 
-652 RAGSKEKSPLVAKD
+652 KD
-666 PSHTVGPAQGVQASL
+666 PVPASL
-681 PTAAVAPIVATAAVK
+681 PTAAVAPIVATAAAK
-696 GASVAVSGVTE
+696 PAAVAAATVTE
-707 PATAPPDVVASNVI
+707 PAAAPPDVVASNVVVAANQKQRAAESSI
-721 AAADQKQGAS
+721 PEAQTAVAEQAAA
-731 PAENNTSEVLAAVA
+731 E
-745 AEQEQKSPGPQ
+745 
-756 EVPITTGPAE
+756 EVPTTTGPAVE
-766 QKPAT
+766 PTGWPESCTQPAT
-771 FQIGVTEGPAQQA
+771 
-784 PQGADPST
+784 QGLSEPSS
-792 EDVPSKPAPRVISE
+792 DDNLPSKPAPRVISE

-836 ELRRQEEERLRLE
+836 EIRRQEEERLRQE

-940 EIMSRTRRRGAKDPG
+940 EIMSRTRRRGGKDH
-955 SPANKAGSD
+955 PAGKLAGSD
-964 AQASPERDNSPSVS
+964 AQASPERESSPSVS
-978 GRSSPQPLQ
+978 GRSSPQLPQ
-987 GKSSDEKG
+987 DKSSDDKG
-995 AQQEQSAAPETVPS
+995 TALQQE
-1009 GGHQQSPQALELAAP
+1009 H
-1024 KLEGVGEDSG
+1024 KLEAAAREPEDAAKDMGSGEQQG
-1034 RREQGSL
+1034 GSL
-1041 VNVAMPAAGSPEENC
+1041 GNVAMPAAGSPDC
-1056 VNGREPIVVER
+1056 VNGRETIVES
-1067 ADSVADS
+1067 ADNVVDCSGDA
-1074 SNSAGG
+1074 
-1080 GSQGDEGSAVVE
+1080 QGDRGSSVVE
-1092 EPMDQSPPHGMC
+1092 EPMDQSPPQGKY

-1115 TAPLPPCTN
+1115 TAPQPPCTN
-1124 GYGSHHTNGGGDI
+1124 GYGHANGGGAI

-1153 SLGPLKPEALNTGSQ
+1153 SPLKPEVLNTGSQ
-1168 AVENLRNSGD
+1168 DAENRRNSGD

-1195 EDNRNNS
+1195 EDNRNHS
-1202 AKTQEMQFTDLLS
+1202 TKTQEMQFTDLLS

>member
-1 MADDPQL
+1 
-8 ASPKRNT
+8 
-15 SDSNHIT
+15 
-22 KKSACNTPM
+22 
-31 AQKSPKQDMYWF
+31 
-43 AYAADPPAERH
+43 
-54 RRGLWAQQVDELAS
+54 
-68 PEQELNGATSAQK
+68 
-81 ESPCS
+81 
-86 PLDTYW
+86 
-92 FAHAG
+92 
-97 GDAPSEDGTERR
+97 
-109 LSPDRSQAGDSESGG
+109 
-124 GGDSPQHPQLSQLSR
+124 
-139 EERLRLVKERQ
+139 
-150 EEQRAR
+150 
-156 RLQELEHQTQAAQHY
+156 
-171 REQLEE
+171 
-177 ERRRRIEEMR
+177 MR
-187 QRDHERRLQVEE
+187 QRDHDRRLQVEE

-210 RKEAMLKRNIERESK
+210 RKEAMLKRNMERESK
-225 LDARRSTNRMSMSFA
+225 LDARRSTANRMSMSFA

-296 ADQTDSSPSQGAVPD
+296 QTDSSPAQRAVPD
-311 VAFVSPTIGGWLV
+311 VAFVSPTTGGWLV
-324 GSGVTVDSR
+324 GSGVTV
-333 RRGPQVRCLVSGP
+333 
-346 DPGEDPMTRSMTALP
+346 GEDPMTRSMTALP

-377 PWNRSAA
+377 PWNRSSA
-384 ASASR
+384 ASR

-411 SRLDMLAQPRRPRLL
+411 SRLDVLAQPRRPRLL
-426 PASPSTSAS
+426 PASPSTSA
-435 AAAPPSMAA
+435 ATPPSMAA

-455 PSRRGVVDMSQSMV
+455 PSRRGVVVDMSQSMV
-469 LPGRGGLGNGSGKLR
+469 LPGRGGLGGSSKLR

-502 QLRATNRMAGSAATG
+502 QLRATNRMMAVGPATG
-517 KEQQSPSRPRSSMS
+517 KEQHSPSRPRSSMS

-568 DKALQ
+568 DKALH
-573 SRQNLVAEK
+573 SRQNVPPEKTASAPVVAEK
-582 TAPALVE
+582 
-589 RKKSARSSNGT
+589 KKARSSNGA
-600 EGVAGTAPE
+600 EGTAPE

-621 KPQPPAASAFRK
+621 KPQPPAASAFRR
-633 EQRPPAPPAR
+633 EPRSAPPASAAR
-643 TAKDTPPKE
+643 TKDTTPKE
-652 RAGSKEKSPLVAKD
+652 RPKD
-666 PSHTVGPAQGVQASL
+666 PVPASL
-681 PTAAVAPIVATAAVK
+681 PTAAVAPIVATAAAKPAPV
-696 GASVAVSGVTE
+696 GAATVAE
-707 PATAPPDVVASNVI
+707 PATAPPDVVASNVVTP
-721 AAADQKQGAS
+721 ANQKQGAS
-731 PAENNTSEVLAAVA
+731 SAENCIPEAQAAVA
-745 AEQEQKSPGPQ
+745 EQEPKAPAATA
-756 EVPITTGPAE
+756 EVPATTGPAE
-766 QKPAT
+766 EQKPAVPQQT
-771 FQIGVTEGPAQQA
+771 TGGPESSTRLAAQ
-784 PQGADPST
+784 GPSDLST
-792 EDVPSKPAPRVISE
+792 DDGQPSKPVPRVISE

-940 EIMSRTRRRGAKDPG
+940 EIMSRTRRRGAKDN
-955 SPANKAGSD
+955 PAGKSARSD
-964 AQASPERDNSPSVS
+964 AQASPERESSPSVS
-978 GRSSPQPLQ
+978 GRSSPQLLQ
-987 GKSSDEKG
+987 DKSSDDKG
-995 AQQEQSAAPETVPS
+995 MATQPEHKPEAVPQTPESEAAAQEPEDAAKDMGRGEQ
-1009 GGHQQSPQALELAAP
+1009 Q
-1024 KLEGVGEDSG
+1024 GVS
-1034 RREQGSL
+1034 SL
-1041 VNVAMPAAGSPEENC
+1041 GNVAMPAAGSPDC
-1056 VNGREPIVVER
+1056 VNGRETIVES
-1067 ADSVADS
+1067 ADGVVA
-1074 SNSAGG
+1074 
-1080 GSQGDEGSAVVE
+1080 QGDRGSSVVE
-1092 EPMDQSPPHGMC
+1092 EPMDQSPPHGKY

-1115 TAPLPPCTN
+1115 TAPQPPCTN
-1124 GYGSHHTNGGGDI
+1124 GYGSHHTNGGGDGI

-1143 EKVADLLGLD
+1143 EKVAGLLGLD
-1153 SLGPLKPEALNTGSQ
+1153 SPLGPLKPEVMNTGSQ
-1168 AVENLRNSGD
+1168 EAENLRNSGD

-1202 AKTQEMQFTDLLS
+1202 TKTQEMQFTDLLS

>member
-1 MADDPQL
+1 MTTPDQPSFFFRKCCSSCPPYA
-8 ASPKRNT
+8 T
-15 SDSNHIT
+15 SLVGRCGDRPSAVTDGHSHQNSNHIT

-31 AQKSPKQDMYWF
+31 AQKSPKQADMYWF
-43 AYAADPPAERH
+43 AYAADPPAERQ

-68 PEQELNGATSAQK
+68 PEQELDGAAGAQK

-97 GDAPSEDGTERR
+97 GDTPNEDGGDRR
-109 LSPDRSQAGDSESGG
+109 LSPDRSQQVEGE
-124 GGDSPQHPQLSQLSR
+124 GDSPQQQQASPLSR

-156 RLQELEHQTQAAQHY
+156 RLQELEQQAQAAQHY
-171 REQLEE
+171 QKQVEE
-177 ERRRRIEEMR
+177 ERRRRIEEAR
-187 QRDHERRLQVEE
+187 HRDHERRQQVEE

-210 RKEAMLKRNIERESK
+210 RKEAMLRRNMERETK
-225 LDARRSTNRMSMSFA
+225 LDARRNTNRMSMSFA

-267 APQRKSEERDFESS
+267 APLRKSEERDFESS

-296 ADQTDSSPSQGAVPD
+296 AAQTDPTPGQGTVPD
-311 VAFVSPTIGGWLV
+311 VAFVSPTVGGWLV
-324 GSGVTVDSR
+324 GSGVTV
-333 RRGPQVRCLVSGP
+333 
-346 DPGEDPMTRSMTALP
+346 GEDPMTRSMTALP

-377 PWNRSAA
+377 PWNRSSGASPSPRPSAA
-384 ASASR
+384 ASSG
-389 SRSPATAP
+389 T
-397 SSSSSGVAQRAVSM
+397 GVAQRAVSM
-411 SRLDMLAQPRRPRLL
+411 SRLDLLAQPRRRLL
-426 PASPSTSAS
+426 PPSASTSAT
-435 AAAPPSMAA
+435 PPSMA
-444 KSMLNLSSGSP
+444 KSMLNLSGGSP
-455 PSRRGVVDMSQSMV
+455 PSRRVAGAVDPMSQSMV
-469 LPGRGGLGNGSGKLR
+469 LPGRGAGVPGASAGGSAGRLR

-491 LAIAPRPTRAS
+491 LAVAPRPTRAS
-502 QLRATNRMAGSAATG
+502 QLRATQRMMGTGGAAAG
-517 KEQQSPSRPRSSMS
+517 KEQPSPSRPRSSLS
-531 VASEHSVAS
+531 VASEQSAAS

-573 SRQNLVAEK
+573 GPAPAAEK
-582 TAPALVE
+582 KKAAPRA
-589 RKKSARSSNGT
+589 
-600 EGVAGTAPE
+600 EGAPE

-621 KPQPPAASAFRK
+621 KPQPPAAAAFRR

-643 TAKDTPPKE
+643 AAAKEAQPKE
-652 RAGSKEKSPLVAKD
+652 RAASREKSAPPPSKEASPA
-666 PSHTVGPAQGVQASL
+666 PSGVPASL
-681 PTAAVAPIVATAAVK
+681 PTAAVAPIVAMTAVRPPSA
-696 GASVAVSGVTE
+696 APS
-707 PATAPPDVVASNVI
+707 APPDVVASNVVADGAQQPLSPEDSEGKPESSVPQVPKPPEAPVAARQVEGKANSP
-721 AAADQKQGAS
+721 AAADA
-731 PAENNTSEVLAAVA
+731 PAPAPAVPS
-745 AEQEQKSPGPQ
+745 AEPS
-756 EVPITTGPAE
+756 AE
-766 QKPAT
+766 
-771 FQIGVTEGPAQQA
+771 EG
-784 PQGADPST
+784 ST
-792 EDVPSKPAPRVISE
+792 PSKPAPRVISE

-836 ELRRQEEERLRLE
+836 ELRRQEEERQRQE

-940 EIMSRTRRRGAKDPG
+940 EIMSRTRRRGGKD
-955 SPANKAGSD
+955 SAGKTGD
-964 AQASPERDNSPSVS
+964 AQASPERESSPSVS
-978 GRSSPQPLQ
+978 GRSSPQVV
-987 GKSSDEKG
+987 GKAFSDEDKAAAPGTG
-995 AQQEQSAAPETVPS
+995 AGEQQQQQQQELRSEQPPAAEEQGAGEAS
-1009 GGHQQSPQALELAAP
+1009 LGL
-1024 KLEGVGEDSG
+1024 GVGG
-1034 RREQGSL
+1034 TL
-1041 VNVAMPAAGSPEENC
+1041 AAGSPAGETC

-1067 ADSVADS
+1067 VVDSGSV
-1074 SNSAGG
+1074 GG
-1080 GSQGDEGSAVVE
+1080 GGPLPPSEEEGGSATV
-1092 EPMDQSPPHGMC
+1092 EPMDQSPPQGKC
-1104 FSPPSVASEGT
+1104 FSPPSVTSEGNL
-1115 TAPLPPCTN
+1115 AADSPCTN
-1124 GYGSHHTNGGGDI
+1124 GYSSHHTNGGGHNI
-1137 INGVGS
+1137 LNGS

-1153 SLGPLKPEALNTGSQ
+1153 SLDSLGPLKPEALHSSTGSP
-1168 AVENLRNSGD
+1168 AVENMRNAGGD

-1186 TGNPLIGFE
+1186 PGNPLIGFE
-1195 EDNRNNS
+1195 ADNRNNS

>member
-8 ASPKRNT
+8 ASPVRNT
-15 SDSNHIT
+15 SDSNHVT

-31 AQKSPKQDMYWF
+31 AQKSPKQ
-43 AYAADPPAERH
+43 
-54 RRGLWAQQVDELAS
+54 
-68 PEQELNGATSAQK
+68 
-81 ESPCS
+81 
-86 PLDTYW
+86 DTYW

-109 LSPDRSQAGDSESGG
+109 LSPDRSQGGDSECGG
-124 GGDSPQHPQLSQLSR
+124 AGDSPQHAQLSR

-156 RLQELEHQTQAAQHY
+156 RLQELEQQAQAAQHY

-210 RKEAMLKRNIERESK
+210 RKEAMLKRNMERESK
-225 LDARRSTNRMSMSFA
+225 LDARRSTANRMSMSFA

-296 ADQTDSSPSQGAVPD
+296 
-311 VAFVSPTIGGWLV
+311 
-324 GSGVTVDSR
+324 SR
-333 RRGPQVRCLVSGP
+333 RRGPQVPCLVSG
-346 DPGEDPMTRSMTALP
+346 PGEDPMTRSMTALP

-377 PWNRSAA
+377 PWNRS
-384 ASASR
+384 SATSR

-411 SRLDMLAQPRRPRLL
+411 SRLDVLAQPRRPRLL
-426 PASPSTSAS
+426 PASPSTSA
-435 AAAPPSMAA
+435 ATPPSMAA

-455 PSRRGVVDMSQSMV
+455 PSRRGVVVDMSQSMV
-469 LPGRGGLGNGSGKLR
+469 LPGR
-484 SARSMSQ
+484 
-491 LAIAPRPTRAS
+491 APRPTRAS
-502 QLRATNRMAGSAATG
+502 QLRATNRMMAVGPATG

-568 DKALQ
+568 DKALH
-573 SRQNLVAEK
+573 SRQNVPPEKTAAAPVVAEK
-582 TAPALVE
+582 
-589 RKKSARSSNGT
+589 KKARSSNGA
-600 EGVAGTAPE
+600 EGAAPE

-621 KPQPPAASAFRK
+621 KPQPPAASAFRR
-633 EQRPPAPPAR
+633 EPRSAPPAPAAR
-643 TAKDTPPKE
+643 TKDTTPKE
-652 RAGSKEKSPLVAKD
+652 RPKD
-666 PSHTVGPAQGVQASL
+666 PAPASL
-681 PTAAVAPIVATAAVK
+681 PTAAVAPIVATTAAK
-696 GASVAVSGVTE
+696 PAPIAAATVAE
-707 PATAPPDVVASNVI
+707 PATAPPDVVASNVVTP
-721 AAADQKQGAS
+721 ANQKQRA
-731 PAENNTSEVLAAVA
+731 PLAENGIPEAQAAVA
-745 AEQEQKSPGPQ
+745 EQEPKAPAATA
-756 EVPITTGPAE
+756 EVPAATGPAE
-766 QKPAT
+766 EQKPAVPQQT
-771 FQIGVTEGPAQQA
+771 TGGPESSTQLAAQG
-784 PQGADPST
+784 PSDPST
-792 EDVPSKPAPRVISE
+792 DDSQPSKPAPRVISE

-940 EIMSRTRRRGAKDPG
+940 EIMSRTRRRGAKDN
-955 SPANKAGSD
+955 PAGKSAGSD
-964 AQASPERDNSPSVS
+964 AQASPERESSPSVS
-978 GRSSPQPLQ
+978 GRSSPQLLQ
-987 GKSSDEKG
+987 DKSSDDKG
-995 AQQEQSAAPETVPS
+995 TATQPEHKPEAVLQTPESEAAAQEPEDAA
-1009 GGHQQSPQALELAAP
+1009 
-1024 KLEGVGEDSG
+1024 KD
-1034 RREQGSL
+1034 
-1041 VNVAMPAAGSPEENC
+1041 
-1056 VNGREPIVVER
+1056 
-1067 ADSVADS
+1067 
-1074 SNSAGG
+1074 
-1080 GSQGDEGSAVVE
+1080 AVVE
-1092 EPMDQSPPHGMC
+1092 EPMDQSPPHGKY

-1115 TAPLPPCTN
+1115 TAPQPPCTN
-1124 GYGSHHTNGGGDI
+1124 GYGSHHTNGGGDGI

-1153 SLGPLKPEALNTGSQ
+1153 SLGPLKPEVLNTVSQ
-1168 AVENLRNSGD
+1168 EAENLRNSGD

-1202 AKTQEMQFTDLLS
+1202 TKTQEMQFTDLLS

>member
-22 KKSACNTPM
+22 KNSACNTPM

-68 PEQELNGATSAQK
+68 PEQELNGGTSAQK

-124 GGDSPQHPQLSQLSR
+124 RGDLPQHMQLSQLSR

-156 RLQELEHQTQAAQHY
+156 RLQELEHQAQAAQHY

-210 RKEAMLKRNIERESK
+210 RKEAMLKRNIERENK

-296 ADQTDSSPSQGAVPD
+296 SC
-311 VAFVSPTIGGWLV
+311 
-324 GSGVTVDSR
+324 R
-333 RRGPQVRCLVSGP
+333 HGPQVRCLVSGP

-426 PASPSTSAS
+426 PASPSSGAS
-435 AAAPPSMAA
+435 AATPPSMAA

-469 LPGRGGLGNGSGKLR
+469 LSGRGGLGSSKLQ

-573 SRQNLVAEK
+573 SRQNLVTEK
-582 TAPALVE
+582 TAPVMVE
-589 RKKSARSSNGT
+589 KKKSAKSSNGT
-600 EGVAGTAPE
+600 EAVAGTAPE

-621 KPQPPAASAFRK
+621 KPQPPAASAFRR

-652 RAGSKEKSPLVAKD
+652 RAGSKEKSLLVAKD
-666 PSHTVGPAQGVQASL
+666 PSHTVGPTQGLQASL
-681 PTAAVAPIVATAAVK
+681 PTAAVAPIVATAAAK
-696 GASVAVSGVTE
+696 PASVAMSGATE

-721 AAADQKQGAS
+721 AAADQQQGTPS
-731 PAENNTSEVLAAVA
+731 TENNASDVQAAVA
-745 AEQEQKSPGPQ
+745 NQEQKAPVLQ

-771 FQIGVTEGPAQQA
+771 FHIGVPEGPMQPAVQS
-784 PQGADPST
+784 ADPST

-940 EIMSRTRRRGAKDPG
+940 EIMSRTRRRGAKDP
-955 SPANKAGSD
+955 SSANKAGSD
-964 AQASPERDNSPSVS
+964 AQASPERDSSPSVS

-995 AQQEQSAAPETVPS
+995 TQQEPSAAPDTVPS
-1009 GGHQQSPQALELAAP
+1009 GRQQQSPKALEPEAAAP
-1024 KLEGVGEDSG
+1024 KPEGVGEDSG

-1041 VNVAMPAAGSPEENC
+1041 VNVAMLAAGSPEENC
-1056 VNGREPIVVER
+1056 VNGREPIVVEH

-1074 SNSAGG
+1074 GNSAGG
-1080 GSQGDEGSAVVE
+1080 GSQGGEGSTVVE
-1092 EPMDQSPPHGMC
+1092 EPMDQSPPHGKC

-1115 TAPLPPCTN
+1115 AAPLPPCTN

-1143 EKVADLLGLD
+1143 EKVADLIGLD

-1186 TGNPLIGFE
+1186 TGNSLIGFE

>member
-8 ASPKRNT
+8 ASPVRNT
-15 SDSNHIT
+15 SDSNHVT

-31 AQKSPKQDMYWF
+31 AQKSPKQ
-43 AYAADPPAERH
+43 
-54 RRGLWAQQVDELAS
+54 
-68 PEQELNGATSAQK
+68 
-81 ESPCS
+81 
-86 PLDTYW
+86 DTYW

-109 LSPDRSQAGDSESGG
+109 LSPDRSQGGDSECGG
-124 GGDSPQHPQLSQLSR
+124 AGDSPQHAQLSR

-156 RLQELEHQTQAAQHY
+156 RLQELEQQAQAAQHY

-210 RKEAMLKRNIERESK
+210 RKEAMLKRNMERESK
-225 LDARRSTNRMSMSFA
+225 LDARRSTANRMSMSFA

-296 ADQTDSSPSQGAVPD
+296 QTDSPPAQGAVPD
-311 VAFVSPTIGGWLV
+311 VAFVSPHHWGVGLWGQGSQWLAL
-324 GSGVTVDSR
+324 GHADSR
-333 RRGPQVRCLVSGP
+333 RRGPQVPCLVSG
-346 DPGEDPMTRSMTALP
+346 PGEDPMTRSMTALP

-377 PWNRSAA
+377 PWNRS
-384 ASASR
+384 SATSR

-411 SRLDMLAQPRRPRLL
+411 SRLDVLAQPRRPRLL
-426 PASPSTSAS
+426 PASPSTSA
-435 AAAPPSMAA
+435 ATPPSMAA

-455 PSRRGVVDMSQSMV
+455 PSRRGVVVDMSQSMV
-469 LPGRGGLGNGSGKLR
+469 LPGR
-484 SARSMSQ
+484 
-491 LAIAPRPTRAS
+491 APRPTRAS
-502 QLRATNRMAGSAATG
+502 QLRATNRMMAVGPATG

-568 DKALQ
+568 DKALH
-573 SRQNLVAEK
+573 SRQNVPPEKTAAAPVVAEK
-582 TAPALVE
+582 
-589 RKKSARSSNGT
+589 KKARSSNGA
-600 EGVAGTAPE
+600 EGAAPE

-621 KPQPPAASAFRK
+621 KPQPPAASAFRR
-633 EQRPPAPPAR
+633 EPRSAPPAPAAR
-643 TAKDTPPKE
+643 TKDTTPKE
-652 RAGSKEKSPLVAKD
+652 RPKD
-666 PSHTVGPAQGVQASL
+666 PAPASL
-681 PTAAVAPIVATAAVK
+681 PTAAVAPIVATTAAK
-696 GASVAVSGVTE
+696 PAPIAAATVAE
-707 PATAPPDVVASNVI
+707 PATAPPDVVASNVVTP
-721 AAADQKQGAS
+721 ANQKQRA
-731 PAENNTSEVLAAVA
+731 PLAENGIPEAQAAVA
-745 AEQEQKSPGPQ
+745 EQEPKAPAATA
-756 EVPITTGPAE
+756 EVPAATGPAE
-766 QKPAT
+766 EQKPAVPQQT
-771 FQIGVTEGPAQQA
+771 TGGPESSTQLAAQG
-784 PQGADPST
+784 PSDPST
-792 EDVPSKPAPRVISE
+792 DDSQPSKPAPRVISE

-940 EIMSRTRRRGAKDPG
+940 EIMSRTRRRGAKDN
-955 SPANKAGSD
+955 PAGKSAGSD
-964 AQASPERDNSPSVS
+964 AQASPERESSPSVS
-978 GRSSPQPLQ
+978 GRSSPQLLQ
-987 GKSSDEKG
+987 DKSSDDKG
-995 AQQEQSAAPETVPS
+995 TATQPEHKPEAVLQTPESEAAAQEPEDAA
-1009 GGHQQSPQALELAAP
+1009 
-1024 KLEGVGEDSG
+1024 KD
-1034 RREQGSL
+1034 
-1041 VNVAMPAAGSPEENC
+1041 
-1056 VNGREPIVVER
+1056 
-1067 ADSVADS
+1067 
-1074 SNSAGG
+1074 
-1080 GSQGDEGSAVVE
+1080 AVVE
-1092 EPMDQSPPHGMC
+1092 EPMDQSPPHGKY

-1115 TAPLPPCTN
+1115 TAPQPPCTN
-1124 GYGSHHTNGGGDI
+1124 GYGSHHTNGGGDGI

-1153 SLGPLKPEALNTGSQ
+1153 SLGPLKPEVLNTVSQ
-1168 AVENLRNSGD
+1168 EAENLRNSGD

-1202 AKTQEMQFTDLLS
+1202 TKTQEMQFTDLLS

>member
-8 ASPKRNT
+8 ASPVRNT
-15 SDSNHIT
+15 SDSNYIT
-22 KKSACNTPM
+22 KKSACNAPM
-31 AQKSPKQDMYWF
+31 AQKSPKQ
-43 AYAADPPAERH
+43 
-54 RRGLWAQQVDELAS
+54 
-68 PEQELNGATSAQK
+68 
-81 ESPCS
+81 
-86 PLDTYW
+86 DTYW

-109 LSPDRSQAGDSESGG
+109 LSPDRSPGGES
-124 GGDSPQHPQLSQLSR
+124 PQLSR
-139 EERLRLVKERQ
+139 EERLRLVKVRQ

-156 RLQELEHQTQAAQHY
+156 RLQELEQQAQAAQHY
-171 REQLEE
+171 RQQLEE

-210 RKEAMLKRNIERESK
+210 RKEAMLKRNMERESK
-225 LDARRSTNRMSMSFA
+225 LDARRSTANRMSMSFA

-296 ADQTDSSPSQGAVPD
+296 ETDSCPAQGAVPD
-311 VAFVSPTIGGWLV
+311 VAFVSPTTGGWLV

-333 RRGPQVRCLVSGP
+333 RRGPQVPCLVSGP
-346 DPGEDPMTRSMTALP
+346 GDDPMTRSMTALP

-384 ASASR
+384 TSR
-389 SRSPATAP
+389 SRSPATTA
-397 SSSSSGVAQRAVSM
+397 SSGVAQRAVSM
-411 SRLDMLAQPRRPRLL
+411 SRLDVLAQPRRPRLL
-426 PASPSTSAS
+426 PASPSTSS
-435 AAAPPSMAA
+435 APLPSMAA

-455 PSRRGVVDMSQSMV
+455 PSRRGVVVDMSQSMM
-469 LPGRGGLGNGSGKLR
+469 LPARGGLGGSSKLR

-502 QLRATNRMAGSAATG
+502 QLRATNRMMAVGAATG

-573 SRQNLVAEK
+573 SRQNIPPEETAAPVVVEKKK
-582 TAPALVE
+582 TAV
-589 RKKSARSSNGT
+589 
-600 EGVAGTAPE
+600 PE

-621 KPQPPAASAFRK
+621 KPQPPAASAFRR
-633 EQRPPAPPAR
+633 ERP
-643 TAKDTPPKE
+643 
-652 RAGSKEKSPLVAKD
+652 KD
-666 PSHTVGPAQGVQASL
+666 PVPASL
-681 PTAAVAPIVATAAVK
+681 PTAAVAPIVATAAAK
-696 GASVAVSGVTE
+696 PAAVAAATVTE
-707 PATAPPDVVASNVI
+707 PAAAPPDVVASNVVVAANQKQRAAESSI
-721 AAADQKQGAS
+721 PEAQTAVAEQAAA
-731 PAENNTSEVLAAVA
+731 E
-745 AEQEQKSPGPQ
+745 
-756 EVPITTGPAE
+756 EVPTTTGPAVE
-766 QKPAT
+766 PTGWPESCTQPAT
-771 FQIGVTEGPAQQA
+771 
-784 PQGADPST
+784 QGLSEPSS
-792 EDVPSKPAPRVISE
+792 DDNLPSKPAPRVISE

-836 ELRRQEEERLRLE
+836 EIRRQEEERLRQE

-940 EIMSRTRRRGAKDPG
+940 EIMSRTRRRGGKDH
-955 SPANKAGSD
+955 PAGKLAGSD
-964 AQASPERDNSPSVS
+964 AQASPERESSPSVS
-978 GRSSPQPLQ
+978 GRSSPQLPQ
-987 GKSSDEKG
+987 DKSSDDKG
-995 AQQEQSAAPETVPS
+995 TALQQE
-1009 GGHQQSPQALELAAP
+1009 H
-1024 KLEGVGEDSG
+1024 KLEAAAREPEDAAKDMGSGEQQG
-1034 RREQGSL
+1034 GSL
-1041 VNVAMPAAGSPEENC
+1041 GNVAMPAAGSPDC
-1056 VNGREPIVVER
+1056 VNGRETIVES
-1067 ADSVADS
+1067 ADNVVDCSGDA
-1074 SNSAGG
+1074 
-1080 GSQGDEGSAVVE
+1080 QGDRGSSVVE
-1092 EPMDQSPPHGMC
+1092 EPMDQSPPQGKY

-1115 TAPLPPCTN
+1115 TAPQPPCTN
-1124 GYGSHHTNGGGDI
+1124 GYGHANGGGAI

-1153 SLGPLKPEALNTGSQ
+1153 SPLKPEVLNTGSQ
-1168 AVENLRNSGD
+1168 DAENRRNSGD

-1195 EDNRNNS
+1195 EDNRNHS
-1202 AKTQEMQFTDLLS
+1202 TKTQEMQFTDLLS

>member
-8 ASPKRNT
+8 ASPVRNT
-15 SDSNHIT
+15 SDSNHVT

-31 AQKSPKQDMYWF
+31 AQKSPKQ
-43 AYAADPPAERH
+43 
-54 RRGLWAQQVDELAS
+54 
-68 PEQELNGATSAQK
+68 
-81 ESPCS
+81 
-86 PLDTYW
+86 DTYW

-109 LSPDRSQAGDSESGG
+109 LSPDRSQGGDSECGG
-124 GGDSPQHPQLSQLSR
+124 AGDSPQHAQLSR

-156 RLQELEHQTQAAQHY
+156 RLQELEQQAQAAQHY

-210 RKEAMLKRNIERESK
+210 RKEAMLKRNMERESK
-225 LDARRSTNRMSMSFA
+225 LDARRSTANRMSMSFA

-296 ADQTDSSPSQGAVPD
+296 QTDSPPAQGAVPD
-311 VAFVSPTIGGWLV
+311 VAFVSPTTGGWLV
-324 GSGVTVDSR
+324 GSGVTV
-333 RRGPQVRCLVSGP
+333 
-346 DPGEDPMTRSMTALP
+346 GEDPMTRSMTALP

-377 PWNRSAA
+377 PWNRS
-384 ASASR
+384 SATSR

-411 SRLDMLAQPRRPRLL
+411 SRLDVLAQPRRPRLL
-426 PASPSTSAS
+426 PASPSTSA
-435 AAAPPSMAA
+435 ATPPSMAA

-455 PSRRGVVDMSQSMV
+455 PSRRGVVVDMSQSMV
-469 LPGRGGLGNGSGKLR
+469 LPGRGGLGGSSKLR

-502 QLRATNRMAGSAATG
+502 QLRATNRMMAVGPATG

-568 DKALQ
+568 DKALH
-573 SRQNLVAEK
+573 SRQNVPPEKTAAAPVVAEK
-582 TAPALVE
+582 
-589 RKKSARSSNGT
+589 KKARSSNGA
-600 EGVAGTAPE
+600 EGAAPE

-621 KPQPPAASAFRK
+621 KPQPPAASAFRR
-633 EQRPPAPPAR
+633 EPRSAPPAPAAR
-643 TAKDTPPKE
+643 TKDTTPKE
-652 RAGSKEKSPLVAKD
+652 RPKD
-666 PSHTVGPAQGVQASL
+666 PAPASL
-681 PTAAVAPIVATAAVK
+681 PTAAVAPIVATTAAK
-696 GASVAVSGVTE
+696 PAPIAAATVAE
-707 PATAPPDVVASNVI
+707 PATAPPDVVASNVVTP
-721 AAADQKQGAS
+721 ANQKQRA
-731 PAENNTSEVLAAVA
+731 PLAENGIPEAQAAVA
-745 AEQEQKSPGPQ
+745 EQEPKAPAATAEFPAA
-756 EVPITTGPAE
+756 TGPAE
-766 QKPAT
+766 EQKPAVPQQT
-771 FQIGVTEGPAQQA
+771 TGGPESSTQLAAQG
-784 PQGADPST
+784 PSDPST
-792 EDVPSKPAPRVISE
+792 DDSQPSKPAPRVISE

-940 EIMSRTRRRGAKDPG
+940 EIMSRTRRRGAKDN
-955 SPANKAGSD
+955 PAGKSAGSD
-964 AQASPERDNSPSVS
+964 AQASPERESSPSVS
-978 GRSSPQPLQ
+978 GRSSPQLLQ
-987 GKSSDEKG
+987 DKLSDDKGTATQPEHKPEAVLQTPESEAAAQEPEDAAKDAGRGEQQGVSSLG
-995 AQQEQSAAPETVPS
+995 
-1009 GGHQQSPQALELAAP
+1009 
-1024 KLEGVGEDSG
+1024 
-1034 RREQGSL
+1034 
-1041 VNVAMPAAGSPEENC
+1041 NVAMPAAGSPDC
-1056 VNGREPIVVER
+1056 VNGRETIVES
-1067 ADSVADS
+1067 ADGVVDCS
-1074 SNSAGG
+1074 SDA
-1080 GSQGDEGSAVVE
+1080 QGDRGSSVVE
-1092 EPMDQSPPHGMC
+1092 EPMDQSPPHGKY

-1115 TAPLPPCTN
+1115 TAPQPPCTN
-1124 GYGSHHTNGGGDI
+1124 GYGSHHTNGGGDGI

-1153 SLGPLKPEALNTGSQ
+1153 SLGPLKPEVLNTVSQ
-1168 AVENLRNSGD
+1168 EAENLRNSGD

-1202 AKTQEMQFTDLLS
+1202 TKTQEMQFTDLLS

>member
-31 AQKSPKQDMYWF
+31 AQKSPKQ
-43 AYAADPPAERH
+43 
-54 RRGLWAQQVDELAS
+54 
-68 PEQELNGATSAQK
+68 
-81 ESPCS
+81 
-86 PLDTYW
+86 DTYW

-210 RKEAMLKRNIERESK
+210 RKEAMLKRNVERESK

-281 RKRAASAYNLCQAAD
+281 RKRAASAYNLCQAA
-296 ADQTDSSPSQGAVPD
+296 
-311 VAFVSPTIGGWLV
+311 
-324 GSGVTVDSR
+324 
-333 RRGPQVRCLVSGP
+333 
-346 DPGEDPMTRSMTALP
+346 GEDPMTRSMTALP

-469 LPGRGGLGNGSGKLR
+469 LPGRGGLGNGKLR

-589 RKKSARSSNGT
+589 KKKSARSSNGT

-621 KPQPPAASAFRK
+621 KPQPPAASAFRR

-955 SPANKAGSD
+955 SPANKTGSD

>member
-8 ASPKRNT
+8 ASPVRNT
-15 SDSNHIT
+15 SDSNHVT

-31 AQKSPKQDMYWF
+31 AQKSPKQ
-43 AYAADPPAERH
+43 
-54 RRGLWAQQVDELAS
+54 
-68 PEQELNGATSAQK
+68 
-81 ESPCS
+81 
-86 PLDTYW
+86 DTYW

-109 LSPDRSQAGDSESGG
+109 LSPDRSQGGDSECGG
-124 GGDSPQHPQLSQLSR
+124 AGDSPQHAQLSR

-156 RLQELEHQTQAAQHY
+156 RLQELEQQAQAAQHY

-210 RKEAMLKRNIERESK
+210 RKEAMLKRNMERESK
-225 LDARRSTNRMSMSFA
+225 LDARRSTANRMSMSFA

-281 RKRAASAYNLCQAAD
+281 RKRAASAYNLCQAA
-296 ADQTDSSPSQGAVPD
+296 
-311 VAFVSPTIGGWLV
+311 
-324 GSGVTVDSR
+324 
-333 RRGPQVRCLVSGP
+333 
-346 DPGEDPMTRSMTALP
+346 GEDPMTRSMTALP

-377 PWNRSAA
+377 PWNRS
-384 ASASR
+384 SATSR

-411 SRLDMLAQPRRPRLL
+411 SRLDVLAQPRRPRLL
-426 PASPSTSAS
+426 PASPSTSA
-435 AAAPPSMAA
+435 ATPPSMAA

-455 PSRRGVVDMSQSMV
+455 PSRRGVVVDMSQSMV
-469 LPGRGGLGNGSGKLR
+469 LPGR
-484 SARSMSQ
+484 
-491 LAIAPRPTRAS
+491 APRPTRAS
-502 QLRATNRMAGSAATG
+502 QLRATNRMMAVGPATG

-568 DKALQ
+568 DKALH
-573 SRQNLVAEK
+573 SRQNVPPEKTAAAPVVAEK
-582 TAPALVE
+582 
-589 RKKSARSSNGT
+589 KKARSSNGA
-600 EGVAGTAPE
+600 EGAAPE

-621 KPQPPAASAFRK
+621 KPQPPAASAFRR
-633 EQRPPAPPAR
+633 EPRSAPPAPAAR
-643 TAKDTPPKE
+643 TKDTTPKE
-652 RAGSKEKSPLVAKD
+652 RPKD
-666 PSHTVGPAQGVQASL
+666 PAPASL
-681 PTAAVAPIVATAAVK
+681 PTAAVAPIVATTAAK
-696 GASVAVSGVTE
+696 PAPIAAATVAE
-707 PATAPPDVVASNVI
+707 PATAPPDVVASNVVTP
-721 AAADQKQGAS
+721 ANQKQRA
-731 PAENNTSEVLAAVA
+731 PLAENGIPEAQAAVA
-745 AEQEQKSPGPQ
+745 EQEPKAPAATA
-756 EVPITTGPAE
+756 EVPAATGPAE
-766 QKPAT
+766 EQKPAVPQQT
-771 FQIGVTEGPAQQA
+771 TGGPESSTQLAAQG
-784 PQGADPST
+784 PSDPST
-792 EDVPSKPAPRVISE
+792 DDSQPSKPAPRVISE

-940 EIMSRTRRRGAKDPG
+940 EIMSRTRRRGAKDN
-955 SPANKAGSD
+955 PAGKSAGSD
-964 AQASPERDNSPSVS
+964 AQASPERESSPSVS
-978 GRSSPQPLQ
+978 GRSSPQLLQ
-987 GKSSDEKG
+987 DKSSDDKG
-995 AQQEQSAAPETVPS
+995 TATQPEHKPEAVLQTPESEAAAQEPEDAA
-1009 GGHQQSPQALELAAP
+1009 
-1024 KLEGVGEDSG
+1024 KD
-1034 RREQGSL
+1034 
-1041 VNVAMPAAGSPEENC
+1041 
-1056 VNGREPIVVER
+1056 
-1067 ADSVADS
+1067 
-1074 SNSAGG
+1074 
-1080 GSQGDEGSAVVE
+1080 AVVE
-1092 EPMDQSPPHGMC
+1092 EPMDQSPPHGKY

-1115 TAPLPPCTN
+1115 TAPQPPCTN
-1124 GYGSHHTNGGGDI
+1124 GYGSHHTNGGGDGI

-1153 SLGPLKPEALNTGSQ
+1153 SLGPLKPEVLNTVSQ
-1168 AVENLRNSGD
+1168 EAENLRNSGD

-1202 AKTQEMQFTDLLS
+1202 TKTQEMQFTDLLS

>member
-8 ASPKRNT
+8 ASPVRNT
-15 SDSNHIT
+15 SDSNYIT
-22 KKSACNTPM
+22 KKSACNAPM
-31 AQKSPKQDMYWF
+31 AQKSPKQ
-43 AYAADPPAERH
+43 
-54 RRGLWAQQVDELAS
+54 
-68 PEQELNGATSAQK
+68 
-81 ESPCS
+81 
-86 PLDTYW
+86 DTYW

-109 LSPDRSQAGDSESGG
+109 LSPDRSPGGES
-124 GGDSPQHPQLSQLSR
+124 PQLSR
-139 EERLRLVKERQ
+139 EERLRLVKVRQ

-156 RLQELEHQTQAAQHY
+156 RLQELEQQAQAAQHY
-171 REQLEE
+171 RQQLEE

-210 RKEAMLKRNIERESK
+210 RKEAMLKRNMERESK
-225 LDARRSTNRMSMSFA
+225 LDARRSTANRMSMSFA

-281 RKRAASAYNLCQAAD
+281 RKRAASAYNLCQA
-296 ADQTDSSPSQGAVPD
+296 
-311 VAFVSPTIGGWLV
+311 
-324 GSGVTVDSR
+324 
-333 RRGPQVRCLVSGP
+333 
-346 DPGEDPMTRSMTALP
+346 
-361 SQHSR
+361 
-366 GRRKTDLMPVI
+366 
-377 PWNRSAA
+377 
-384 ASASR
+384 
-389 SRSPATAP
+389 
-397 SSSSSGVAQRAVSM
+397 
-411 SRLDMLAQPRRPRLL
+411 
-426 PASPSTSAS
+426 
-435 AAAPPSMAA
+435 
-444 KSMLNLSSGSP
+444 
-455 PSRRGVVDMSQSMV
+455 
-469 LPGRGGLGNGSGKLR
+469 
-484 SARSMSQ
+484 
-491 LAIAPRPTRAS
+491 
-502 QLRATNRMAGSAATG
+502 AATG

-573 SRQNLVAEK
+573 SRQNIPPEETVVPAAAAPVVVEKKK
-582 TAPALVE
+582 TAV
-589 RKKSARSSNGT
+589 
-600 EGVAGTAPE
+600 PE

-621 KPQPPAASAFRK
+621 KPQPPAASAFRR
-633 EQRPPAPPAR
+633 ERP
-643 TAKDTPPKE
+643 
-652 RAGSKEKSPLVAKD
+652 KD
-666 PSHTVGPAQGVQASL
+666 PVPASL
-681 PTAAVAPIVATAAVK
+681 PTAAVAPIVATAAAK
-696 GASVAVSGVTE
+696 PAAVAAATVTE
-707 PATAPPDVVASNVI
+707 PAAAPPDVVASNVVVAANQKQRAAESSI
-721 AAADQKQGAS
+721 PEAQTAVAEQAAA
-731 PAENNTSEVLAAVA
+731 E
-745 AEQEQKSPGPQ
+745 
-756 EVPITTGPAE
+756 EVPTTTGPAVE
-766 QKPAT
+766 PTGWPESCTQPAT
-771 FQIGVTEGPAQQA
+771 
-784 PQGADPST
+784 QGLSEPSS
-792 EDVPSKPAPRVISE
+792 DDNLPSKPAPRVISE

-836 ELRRQEEERLRLE
+836 EIRRQEEERLRQE

-940 EIMSRTRRRGAKDPG
+940 EIMSRTRRRGGKDH
-955 SPANKAGSD
+955 PAGKLAGSD
-964 AQASPERDNSPSVS
+964 AQASPERESSPSVS
-978 GRSSPQPLQ
+978 GRSSPQLPQ
-987 GKSSDEKG
+987 DKSSDDKG
-995 AQQEQSAAPETVPS
+995 TALQQE
-1009 GGHQQSPQALELAAP
+1009 H
-1024 KLEGVGEDSG
+1024 KLEAAAREPEDAAKDMGSGEQQG
-1034 RREQGSL
+1034 GSL
-1041 VNVAMPAAGSPEENC
+1041 GNVAMPAAGSPDC
-1056 VNGREPIVVER
+1056 VNGRETIVES
-1067 ADSVADS
+1067 ADNVVDCSGDA
-1074 SNSAGG
+1074 
-1080 GSQGDEGSAVVE
+1080 QGDRGSSVVE
-1092 EPMDQSPPHGMC
+1092 EPMDQSPPQGKY

-1115 TAPLPPCTN
+1115 TAPQPPCTN
-1124 GYGSHHTNGGGDI
+1124 GYGHANGGGAI

-1153 SLGPLKPEALNTGSQ
+1153 SPLKPEVLNTGSQ
-1168 AVENLRNSGD
+1168 DAENRRNSGD

-1195 EDNRNNS
+1195 EDNRNHS
-1202 AKTQEMQFTDLLS
+1202 TKTQEMQFTDLLS

>member
-22 KKSACNTPM
+22 KRSACNTPM

-68 PEQELNGATSAQK
+68 PEQELNGGTSAQK

-124 GGDSPQHPQLSQLSR
+124 GGDLPQHLQLSQLSR

-281 RKRAASAYNLCQAAD
+281 RKRAASAYNLCQAA
-296 ADQTDSSPSQGAVPD
+296 
-311 VAFVSPTIGGWLV
+311 
-324 GSGVTVDSR
+324 
-333 RRGPQVRCLVSGP
+333 
-346 DPGEDPMTRSMTALP
+346 GEDPMTRSMTALP

-426 PASPSTSAS
+426 PASPSTGAS
-435 AAAPPSMAA
+435 AATPPSMAA

-469 LPGRGGLGNGSGKLR
+469 LSGRGGLGSSKLR

-573 SRQNLVAEK
+573 SRQNLVTEK
-582 TAPALVE
+582 TAPVMVE
-589 RKKSARSSNGT
+589 KKKSTRSSNGT
-600 EGVAGTAPE
+600 ETVASTAPE

-621 KPQPPAASAFRK
+621 KPQPPAASAFRR

-652 RAGSKEKSPLVAKD
+652 RAGSKEKSLLVAKD
-666 PSHTVGPAQGVQASL
+666 PSHTMGPSQGLQASL
-681 PTAAVAPIVATAAVK
+681 PTAAVAPIVATAAAK
-696 GASVAVSGVTE
+696 PASVAVSGATE

-721 AAADQKQGAS
+721 AAADQQQGTPS
-731 PAENNTSEVLAAVA
+731 TENNSSDVQAAVA
-745 AEQEQKSPGPQ
+745 DQEQKAPVPQ

-771 FQIGVTEGPAQQA
+771 FQIGVPEGPMQPAAQS
-784 PQGADPST
+784 ADPST

-909 AREEAER
+909 AREEAEK

-955 SPANKAGSD
+955 SANKAGSD
-964 AQASPERDNSPSVS
+964 AQASPERDSSPSVS

-995 AQQEQSAAPETVPS
+995 TQQEPSAAPDTVPS
-1009 GGHQQSPQALELAAP
+1009 GRQQQSPQALEPEAAAP
-1024 KLEGVGEDSG
+1024 KPEGVGEDSG

-1041 VNVAMPAAGSPEENC
+1041 VNVAMLAAGSPEENC
-1056 VNGREPIVVER
+1056 VNGREPIVVEH

-1074 SNSAGG
+1074 GNSAGG
-1080 GSQGDEGSAVVE
+1080 GSQGGEGSTVVE
-1092 EPMDQSPPHGMC
+1092 EPMDQSPPQGKC

-1115 TAPLPPCTN
+1115 AAPLPPCTN

-1143 EKVADLLGLD
+1143 EKVADLIGLD

-1186 TGNPLIGFE
+1186 TGNSLIGFE